1 VEQSNTQTNL
11 RSEVGEITAFV
22 CPDCRV
28 PLEEL
33 RCKQCQATY
42 SLADGIPVLL
52 SRNEKFQAAT
62 KISNQYDDI
71 YERHSDV
78 WNNQGRTP
86 EFIRYFAELLK
97 SLSTGK
103 VLEIGCGEGY
113 LLSAVNASEKAAVD
127 ISAEALRKARS
138 RTKAQFAVALAER
151 LPFPDNA
158 FDMVFSVGVMEHF
171 LNDREAASEIFRV
184 LRSGGHCAML
194 LHVDLSSRQR
204 LALKFKEY
212 VFPNFRPL
220 ALARWISGKVTSP
233 IVQPIQR
240 RYTVESARE
249 CLEAGGLKVYKIISK
264 ASDAQAELSGPHV
277 TIFLAQKAAVLQQ

>member
-1 VEQSNTQTNL
+1 M
-11 RSEVGEITAFV
+11 FV
-22 CPDCRV
+22 CPDCKG

-33 RCKQCQATY
+33 RCKQCPATF

-62 KISNQYDDI
+62 KISDQYDDI
-71 YERHSDV
+71 YTRHSDV

-86 EFIRYFAELLK
+86 EFIRYFTGLLEL
-97 SLSTGK
+97 LSTGK

-113 LLSAVNASEKAAVD
+113 LLSKVSASEKSAVD

-138 RTKAQFAVALAER
+138 RTKAQFGVALAER
-151 LPFPDNA
+151 LPFPDST

-171 LNDREAASEIFRV
+171 LSDIEAASEIYRV
-184 LRSGGHCAML
+184 LRSEGHCAML

-204 LALKFKEY
+204 LALKFREY
-212 VFPNFRPL
+212 VFPHFRPL
-220 ALARWISGKVTSP
+220 ALARWILGKVTSP

-240 RYTVESARE
+240 RYTVESACA
-249 CLEAGGLKVYKIISK
+249 CLEAGGLKVYKVISK
-264 ASDAQAELSGPHV
+264 ATDAQAELSGPHV
-277 TIFLAQKAAVLQQ
+277 TIFLAQKTAVSQQ